1 MFVTFDQI
9 MEKYHTSPVVENQL
23 QESEAKEFIAE
34 CLREMQIINVLYPQ
48 VVVIDVE
55 NHKARL
61 PENIAALHEVS
72 EVESGYPLIEDPFL
86 KRELSYNNQ
95 GSYLYFKEDHDQVR
109 LNYTSYPVDI
119 YGKPLIKDDPD
130 VINAILYYFKYK
142 KQEQSLAAGKDV
154 SSSMRHY
161 FTLYRDYIKRYRN
174 RVSTPTLQDFKRFRH
189 A

>member
-119 YGKPLIKDDPD
+119 YG
-130 VINAILYYFKYK
+130 LYYFKYK